1 MKKLLDK
8 LKGETEGGRQERIK
22 ELQDA
27 IKAEPSNIDNYIEL
41 ANIFYKLA
49 NYDESIKTANNALK
63 VKETSARAYNQ
74 LCIAYNKKEEWDK
87 GIEAGLKAVEIE
99 PKYQKARNN
108 LKWSIKGKAKV
119 LGKDPQ
125 ALADEL
131 GIKVKFSKPKNNEN
145 KKDSN

>member
-27 IKAEPSNIDNYIEL
+27 IKKEPSGIDNYIEL
-41 ANIFYKLA
+41 SNVFYKLG
-49 NYDESIKTANNALK
+49 NYDESIKIANEALK
-63 VKETSARAYNQ
+63 VKKESARAYNQ

-125 ALADEL
+125 VLADEL
-131 GIKVKFSKPKNNEN
+131 GIKVKFSKPKNNES